1 VLDPGEPVMGDK
13 GSKDKGKRELQK
25 KAKHTAKEK
34 RRLKREK
41 KAGKRSPLSGEI

>member
-1 VLDPGEPVMGDK
+1 MGDK

-34 RRLKREK
+34 RQLKRDK
-41 KAGKRSPLSGEI
+41 KAGKGSLLSGES